1 MSKATKEKSSQVAQS
16 AATVSH
22 GKSTETTLRDLT
34 KAFADVHTILLALQ
48 QEVREIK
55 HNLAQQNKA
64 ISAPSVI
71 AKESLVSGLDYLI
84 RRIFIYILVSSKT
97 WTNPCCGMHL
107 EIVMSHQ
114 SLKSMH

>member
-97 WTNPCCGMHL
+97 
-107 EIVMSHQ
+107 
-114 SLKSMH
+114 